1 MSIEYTY
8 EVIAVNEAA
17 KSMEV
22 VYTAEGR
29 QTMHIGARLPYVG
42 ETVEAVVRMFSPVTY
57 WLDQEREVVVPEVGA
72 AGTIQP
78 EPEPEPEPV
87 AGPTPSAGNIP
98 VTEA

>member
-17 KSMEV
+17 KAMEV

-42 ETVEAVVRMFSPVTY
+42 ETVETVVRMFSPVTY
-57 WLDQEREVVVPEVGA
+57 WLDQEREVVVPEVGT
-72 AGTIQP
+72 AGTIQ
-78 EPEPEPEPV
+78 PEPEPEPV